1 MHMVDLK
8 NNPHRSEKSLS
19 FQYGYNTKCF
29 GKKKKNETRRLS
41 HYLIPRPRNFD
52 IFLKTFLGISNV
64 MKIFEENIIGM
75 K

>member
-1 MHMVDLK
+1 MHMVNLK
-8 NNPHRSEKSLS
+8 NNSHRSEQSLG

-29 GKKKKNETRRLS
+29 EKEKKERETRRLS

-64 MKIFEENIIGM
+64 IKIFEENIIG
-75 K
+75 